1 MQERVCCRQSPA
13 IGFGMKFRRSRRGGS
28 RVESVDPDGAAQ
40 MVGIEVE
47 DLILQVEGS
56 GRVTSQERIIG
67 RYFQGD
73 RDIELTIQRGETR
86 KSVQLHLESPK
97 VEQDSRIV
105 ANNRLP
111 TKDTPSI
118 KEQLVESMSSV
129 EQRLD
134 DHVALLTSTLYG
146 ENSVIQGLLLRED
159 IVVSKSSCVGDAIR
173 VTWDRNRT
181 TTGTVIARNQDLDL
195 VVVRMAQPH
204 RIPEPLVSLIP
215 LEKSLGKLLVVPSQ
229 DDQGH
234 VGVVGSSVF
243 SISRGQG
250 RGYLG
255 VHLDTEEG
263 RVILA
268 EVMRGGA
275 AEKAQLEEGDQL
287 IRIDEMVVNRPED
300 VYSYLRSKIPSDQ
313 ITIVYRRNDQEQ
325 TKTVKLGEVL
335 SSARHVADTFDGGR
349 SNRRDGFDEIFCHDA
364 ALFPHECGGPVFNA
378 NGGLVGLNLAR
389 FSRTLCFAVPISK
402 VHQFVDA
409 SLGK

>member
-1 MQERVCCRQSPA
+1 
-13 IGFGMKFRRSRRGGS
+13 MKFRRSRRGGS

-56 GRVTSQERIIG
+56 GRGNIEERIIG

-173 VTWDRNRT
+173 ITWDRNRT

-195 VVVRMAQPH
+195 VVIRMAQPH

-215 LEKSLGKLLVVPSQ
+215 LEKSLGKLLVVPARMTKDMSESLARPYSRSLE
-229 DDQGH
+229 GR
-234 VGVVGSSVF
+234 GVVILE
-243 SISRGQG
+243 SISIPKKVGSYSRKSC
-250 RGYLG
+250 
-255 VHLDTEEG
+255 
-263 RVILA
+263 
-268 EVMRGGA
+268 EVALPRKHNSK
-275 AEKAQLEEGDQL
+275 KAT
-287 IRIDEMVVNRPED
+287 N
-300 VYSYLRSKIPSDQ
+300 
-313 ITIVYRRNDQEQ
+313 
-325 TKTVKLGEVL
+325 
-335 SSARHVADTFDGGR
+335 
-349 SNRRDGFDEIFCHDA
+349 
-364 ALFPHECGGPVFNA
+364 
-378 NGGLVGLNLAR
+378 
-389 FSRTLCFAVPISK
+389 
-402 VHQFVDA
+402 
-409 SLGK
+409 